1 MSSLKNVVILCG
13 TNKLFPDSPE
23 EIADGIL
30 EIAQTFQSKHNSINT
45 QSIYFKSKM
54 FRGYICSEYIYIYY
68 IYIYIYIIYIYI
80 IYIYNIYIYI
90 YIYNKVDDEKLLI

>member
-13 TNKLFPDSPE
+13 TNKLFQDSPE

-68 IYIYIYIIYIYI
+68 IYIYISYIYT
-80 IYIYNIYIYI
+80 
-90 YIYNKVDDEKLLI
+90 

>member
-13 TNKLFPDSPE
+13 TNKLFQDSPE

-54 FRGYICSEYIYIYY
+54 FRGYICSEYIYIL
-68 IYIYIYIIYIYI
+68 YIYIYIIYIYI
-80 IYIYNIYIYI
+80 YHIYIHNIYIYI
-90 YIYNKVDDEKLLI
+90 YI